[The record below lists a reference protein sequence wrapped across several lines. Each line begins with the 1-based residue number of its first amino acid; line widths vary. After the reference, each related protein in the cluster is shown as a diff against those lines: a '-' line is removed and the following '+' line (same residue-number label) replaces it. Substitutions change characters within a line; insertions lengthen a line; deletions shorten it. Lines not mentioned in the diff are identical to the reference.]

1 MKPLQAIA
9 MGLVIVALIA
19 RFGDYD
25 GLVDPLGWVLVL
37 LGLRGLPDATP
48 LRSALWA
55 TAVAAAI
62 VSVPLWIPA
71 SAEWLD
77 DADPALA
84 WAANLPKF
92 AFVGL
97 LAHALAGAAT
107 AAGERGPAGWL
118 RMIVTATAFVVA
130 APVLV
135 FAADIDALAD
145 PADIAAQVVL
155 LVEVWLLFSYAGRSW
170 AGAPPVD
177 DSIGR
182 PKRG

>member
-37 LGLRGLPDATP
+37 VGLRGLPDATP
-48 LRSALWA
+48 LLGALW
-55 TAVAAAI
+55 TAAVVAAV

-77 DADPALA
+77 DADPSLA

-97 LAHALAGAAT
+97 LAHALAGAAS

-135 FAADIDALAD
+135 FGADVDALAD

-155 LVEVWLLFSYAGRSW
+155 LVDVWLLFSYAGRTW
-170 AGAPPVD
+170 AGAAVPELPNR
-177 DSIGR
+177 R
-182 PKRG
+182 PDRG